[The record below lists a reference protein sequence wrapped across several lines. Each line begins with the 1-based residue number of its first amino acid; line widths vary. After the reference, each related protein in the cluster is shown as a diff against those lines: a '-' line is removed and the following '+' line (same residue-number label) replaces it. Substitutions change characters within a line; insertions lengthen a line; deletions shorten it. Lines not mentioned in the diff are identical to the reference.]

1 MSPRPIITIIAILSF
16 ASVALARPQADS
28 REEIVVIVYE
38 FMLTSGGMPYA
49 IKVFQAFR
57 QSDRSDASR
66 TIADTDK
73 LRGADLIAN
82 HRYHPRPDEVG
93 KKRYDIVLF
102 DTRTHQLN
110 GGTRPQ

>member
-1 MSPRPIITIIAILSF
+1 MSLRLIITIVAILSF
-16 ASVALARPQADS
+16 ASAALARPQTQS
-28 REEIVVIVYE
+28 REDIVIVYE

-49 IKVFQAFR
+49 IKVFQVFR

-66 TIADTDK
+66 AITDTDK
-73 LRGADLIAN
+73 LRGADLIAT

-110 GGTRPQ
+110 RGTRQQ